1 MKIRATAKVL
11 NISKIKPVADDS
23 PTIQSMPGE
32 WYAGVLSLLQP
43 GKLAIHFLHTPTY
56 ISIIIPGKSLNKAIP
71 FLPARIE
78 NLLKR
83 TGYESLIPQYQIDTT
98 PEVFKTNNK
107 SMLGYLNQM
116 KLEIE
121 CLLTYR
127 YPPGEIDFDDLE
139 TNYMRYLFRGK
150 LVGSNFTYPYQI
162 LTKLKESNQSHV

>member
-11 NISKIKPVADDS
+11 NISKIKPISDDS

-56 ISIIIPGKSLNKAIP
+56 ISIIIPGKSLNKAVL

-83 TGYESLIPQYQIDTT
+83 TGYESLISQYQTGT
-98 PEVFKTNNK
+98 PEIFKTNNK

-139 TNYMRYLFRGK
+139 NNYLSYLFRGK
-150 LVGSNFTYPYQI
+150 LVGSSFTSPYEM
-162 LTKLKESNQSHV
+162 LTKLKESNRSHV

>member
-11 NISKIKPVADDS
+11 NISKIKPIADDS

-32 WYAGVLSLLQP
+32 WYAGVISLLQP

-56 ISIIIPGKSLNKAIP
+56 ISIIIPGKSLHKAIP
-71 FLPARIE
+71 LLPERIE
-78 NLLKR
+78 KFLKR
-83 TGYESLIPQYQIDTT
+83 TGFQSLIPQYQIGTT
-98 PEVFKTNNK
+98 PETFKTNSK
-107 SMLGYLNQM
+107 SMLGYMNQM

-139 TNYMRYLFRGK
+139 NNYMRYLFRGK
-150 LVGSNFTYPYQI
+150 LVGSRFTSPYQI
-162 LTKLKESNQSHV
+162 LTKLIESNRSYV

>member
-11 NISKIKPVADDS
+11 NISKIKPISDDS

-56 ISIIIPGKSLNKAIP
+56 ISIIIPGKSLNKAVL

-83 TGYESLIPQYQIDTT
+83 TGYESLIPQYQTGT
-98 PEVFKTNNK
+98 PEIFKTNNK

-139 TNYMRYLFRGK
+139 NNYLSYLFRGK
-150 LVGSNFTYPYQI
+150 LVGSSFTSPYEM
-162 LTKLKESNQSHV
+162 LTKLKESNRSHV

>member
-1 MKIRATAKVL
+1 MKVRATAKVL
-11 NISKIKPVADDS
+11 NISKIKPIADDS

-32 WYAGVLSLLQP
+32 WYAGVLSLFQP

-56 ISIIIPGKSLNKAIP
+56 ISIIIPGKSIHKAIP
-71 FLPARIE
+71 LLPERIE
-78 NLLKR
+78 KFLKR
-83 TGYESLIPQYQIDTT
+83 TGFESIIPQYQIGTT
-98 PEVFKTNNK
+98 PEIFKTNNK

-139 TNYMRYLFRGK
+139 NNYMRYLFRGK
-150 LVGSNFTYPYQI
+150 LVGSSFTSPYQI
-162 LTKLKESNQSHV
+162 LTKLKESNRSHV